1 MELKNLN
8 EIRRLG
14 GIGLQRRVPVA
25 GARLGRD
32 VATYRPGSIF
42 GAHSTKISA
51 FPADFA
57 HFDKPLE
64 DKRI

>member
-1 MELKNLN
+1 
-8 EIRRLG
+8 
-14 GIGLQRRVPVA
+14 VA